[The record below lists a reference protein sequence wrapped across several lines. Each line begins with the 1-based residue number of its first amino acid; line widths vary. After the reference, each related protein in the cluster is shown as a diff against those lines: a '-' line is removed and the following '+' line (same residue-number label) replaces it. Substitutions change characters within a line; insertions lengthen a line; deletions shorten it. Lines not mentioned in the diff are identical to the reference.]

1 MRFQKLVSVFLGV
14 LFLLGAGAL
23 LANAAQ
29 EPQVTEEFSAWAVNM
44 GGAIKSGT
52 VYITI
57 ERWST
62 PEERAQL
69 IAAFQK
75 GAQDELLKVLQK
87 MPKVGFIRLPQT
99 LAYELHYAFQ
109 FPTEDGGRN
118 IVIATDR
125 KIARGEVMSGTR
137 SMDYP
142 FELIQM
148 KLDAKGEGEG
158 KLSFATK
165 IYVTEDGKNIALE
178 NYGTTPVALNNI
190 KTKIKE
196 VK

>member
-1 MRFQKLVSVFLGV
+1 MRIQKWAVVFLGV
-14 LFLLGAGAL
+14 LFLLGAGL
-23 LANAAQ
+23 VNAAQ
-29 EPQVTEEFSAWAVNM
+29 EPQVKEEFSAWAVNM

-87 MPKVGFIRLPQT
+87 MPKVGYIRLPQT
-99 LAYELHYAFQ
+99 LAYDLHYAFQ
-109 FPTEDGGRN
+109 FPTPDGGRN

-125 KIARGEVMSGTR
+125 KIARGEVTGGSR

-142 FELIQM
+142 IELIQM

-158 KLSFATK
+158 KVSFATK
-165 IYVTEDGKNIALE
+165 IYVTDDGNIALE
-178 NYGTTPVALNNI
+178 NYGTAPVALNNI
-190 KTKIKE
+190 KTKVKE
-196 VK
+196 AK

>member
-1 MRFQKLVSVFLGV
+1 MRIQKLASVFLGV
-14 LFLLGAGAL
+14 LLLLGAGVP
-23 LANAAQ
+23 LATAAQ
-29 EPQVTEEFSAWAVNM
+29 ETQQKEVITAWVVNM
-44 GGAIKSGT
+44 GGAITSGT
-52 VYITI
+52 VTITI

-62 PEERAQL
+62 PEERAAL

-75 GAQDELLKVLQK
+75 GGQDELLKVLQK
-87 MPKVGFIRLPQT
+87 TPKVGYINFPRT
-99 LAYELHYAFQ
+99 LAYDLHYAIQ

-125 KIARGEVMSGTR
+125 KIAKGEVYSMTR

-158 KLSFATK
+158 RAALGVK
-165 IYVTEDGKNIALE
+165 IYVDDGKLALE
-178 NYGTTPVALNNI
+178 NYGTTPLMLNNV
-190 KTKIKE
+190 KAKVKE
-196 VK
+196 AK

>member
-1 MRFQKLVSVFLGV
+1 MRFQKLVSVFLGAL
-14 LFLLGAGAL
+14 LFLGAGAL
-23 LANAAQ
+23 LANTAQ
-29 EPQVTEEFSAWAVNM
+29 DTQQKEEITAWVVNM

-52 VYITI
+52 VQITI

-62 PEERAQL
+62 AEERAGL

-75 GAQDELLKVLQK
+75 GGQDELLKVLQK
-87 MPKVGFIRLPQT
+87 TPKVGYIRLPQT
-99 LAYELHYAFQ
+99 LAYDLHYAYQ

-125 KIARGEVMSGTR
+125 KIARGEVYTSTR

-148 KLDAKGEGEG
+148 KVDAKGDGEG
-158 KLSFATK
+158 KALFATK
-165 IYVTEDGKNIALE
+165 IYVTEDGNIALE
-178 NYGTTPVALNNI
+178 NYGTTPLAL
-190 KTKIKE
+190 KDVKVKVKE
-196 VK
+196 AK